1 MPYNIIIHLKKYG
14 RMFYLTSQGQ
24 IIIMPRITMICIMKY
39 KKKEAN
45 NKKNVNERKKR
56 NRKQLLEV
64 W

>member
-14 RMFYLTSQGQ
+14 RIFYLTSQGQ

-45 NKKNVNERKKR
+45 NKKMWTNEK
-56 NRKQLLEV
+56 NEIGNNACS
-64 W
+64 